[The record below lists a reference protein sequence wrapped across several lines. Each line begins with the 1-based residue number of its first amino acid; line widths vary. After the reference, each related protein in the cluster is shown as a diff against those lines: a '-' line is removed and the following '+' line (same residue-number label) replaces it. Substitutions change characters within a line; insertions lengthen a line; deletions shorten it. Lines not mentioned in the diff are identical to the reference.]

1 MNALSFSDS
10 HSTQKKTN
18 LLGRVGARIQRKP
31 GFFCVVLVP
40 TLLTAIYY
48 ATYATPQY
56 VSEAQFIVQG
66 QKNQS
71 NIMLSGLL
79 EAGNGTSA
87 SEDTYAVQDYVVSR
101 DAAKWLI
108 KNEGLKEVFS
118 KKNADIFSK
127 FPNFYSGKTFEHFF
141 SFYKRHVI
149 ADLDTTSGVS
159 TIQVRTFDPNDS
171 QRIASAL
178 VKESEN
184 LINKMN
190 NRQRENT
197 ISASL
202 KEYNASYL
210 ELNNLNNKISSFR
223 NEISMINPNSQSA
236 ILIKSISALQDSLIE
251 TRIQIDQMQTETP
264 NNPLIKVYNKREEVL
279 KNQIFYLEKKI
290 TGSDSSFVPKIN
302 NYEKLIFNRKI
313 LEKSVSI
320 AAINLS
326 SAKAEA
332 DKKLLYLNEIT
343 QPNLPDYA
351 SYPKSIP
358 NTIVVFLTM
367 LGIYIMS
374 VLIING
380 AREHKIV

>member
-1 MNALSFSDS
+1 MNNLFLSDS

-18 LLGRVGARIQRKP
+18 IFGRVGTRIQRIL

-108 KNEGLKEVFS
+108 KHEGLKEVFS

-159 TIQVRTFDPNDS
+159 TIQVRTFDPKDS
-171 QRIASAL
+171 QRIAEAL
-178 VKESEN
+178 LKESEN
-184 LINKMN
+184 LINEMN
-190 NRQRENT
+190 IRQRENT

-202 KEYNASYL
+202 KEYNNSYL
-210 ELNNLNNKISSFR
+210 ELNNLNDKISAFR
-223 NEISMINPNSQSA
+223 NEISMLNPSSQSA
-236 ILIKSISALQDSLIE
+236 ILIKSISTLQDSLIE
-251 TRIQIDQMQTETP
+251 TRIQIDQIQTETP
-264 NNPLIKVYNKREEVL
+264 NNPLIKVYKKREEVL
-279 KNQIFYLEKKI
+279 SNQILLLEEKI
-290 TGSDSSFVPKIN
+290 TGPDSSFVPKIN
-302 NYEKLIFNRKI
+302 NYEKLVFDRKI

-351 SYPKSIP
+351 SYPKSIS

-367 LGIYIMS
+367 LGIYVMS
-374 VLIING
+374 LLIING